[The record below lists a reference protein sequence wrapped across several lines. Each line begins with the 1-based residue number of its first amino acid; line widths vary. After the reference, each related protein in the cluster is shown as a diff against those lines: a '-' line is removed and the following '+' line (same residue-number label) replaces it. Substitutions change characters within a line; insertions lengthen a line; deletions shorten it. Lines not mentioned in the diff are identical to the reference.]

1 MRVIALKALKT
12 FIEKHARARSP
23 LMEWYKKVDAAEWN
37 NFSQTR
43 RTFPHADQVKVK
55 SGKIATIF
63 NAGGNDYRIVAAIHY
78 NTRKVFILRV
88 LTHAE
93 YDRGSWRDPL

>member
-12 FIEKHARARSP
+12 FIEKHARAKSP

-43 RTFPHADQVKVK
+43 RTFPHTDQVKVK

-63 NAGGNDYRIVAAIHY
+63 NAGGNDYRIVTAIHY
-78 NTRKVFILRV
+78 NTRKIFILRV

-93 YDRGSWRDPL
+93 YAHESWKNPL